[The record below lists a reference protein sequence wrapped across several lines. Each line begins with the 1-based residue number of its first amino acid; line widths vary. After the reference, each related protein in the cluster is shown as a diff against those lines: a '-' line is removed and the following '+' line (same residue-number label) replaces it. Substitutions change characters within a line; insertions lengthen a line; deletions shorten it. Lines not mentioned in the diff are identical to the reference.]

1 MTDSEIEE
9 LAGKSLDKRIG
20 EYGYINRQNCQQ
32 HYTDGFVDGYKKNY
46 ADWHYPAK
54 GELPPGL
61 VDVFVYYKH
70 KKGFVNTTI
79 GFYNIGWTIRN
90 NDKDSDCTVI
100 AWHYL
105 PDVTQIEGE

>member
-1 MTDSEIEE
+1 MENK
-9 LAGKSLDKRIG
+9 L
-20 EYGYINRQNCQQ
+20 
-32 HYTDGFVDGYKKNY
+32 Y

-70 KKGFVNTTI
+70 KKGFTNIAI
-79 GFYNIGWTIRN
+79 GFYGVGWTIRN